1 MTALVLSPSLQAGL
15 GRPANYKKGAVVD
28 AALGLRNLRKDA
40 RTRGCET
47 NNARSTK

>member
-1 MTALVLSPSLQAGL
+1 MTGLDLSQQSQAGL
-15 GRPANYKKGAVVD
+15 GRPANYKKGAVVA